1 MRRGALEK
9 RKLEGAPRWMVT
21 FADLMALL
29 FAFFVLLLSFSEID
43 SDSFR
48 KNAGPMRS
56 AFGQGDMIMATTAVP
71 SVQPGQ
77 SGPGRGQT
85 QYQSR
90 ATQTSEI
97 MEIARRQ
104 QAKRSF
110 LFQFRR
116 SLERELSE
124 SRIVLIDEG
133 NRIIIRFPGATSF
146 LPGSDQLAGGFGPAL
161 LRIASIIRAT
171 GGQILISGHTDSAP
185 ISTPRFRSNWDLSS
199 ARAVTVVHYLIQE
212 AGVRP
217 DRITAQ
223 GFGSSRPLVKDDTPE
238 NQAKNRRVEIAI
250 EISSFSG

>member
-1 MRRGALEK
+1 
-9 RKLEGAPRWMVT
+9 MVT

-29 FAFFVLLLSFSEID
+29 FALFVLLLSFAEVD

-56 AFGQGDMIMATTAVP
+56 AFGQGDKIMATTSMP
-71 SVQPGQ
+71 SIQPGQ

-85 QYQSR
+85 KFQPRSD
-90 ATQTSEI
+90 QTAEI

-104 QAKRSF
+104 QANRSF

-124 SRIVLIDEG
+124 SRIVLIDDG

-146 LPGSDQLAGGFGPAL
+146 LPGSDRLADGFGPAL
-161 LRIASIIRAT
+161 RRIASIIQAT
-171 GGQILISGHTDSAP
+171 KGQILVSGHTDSAP
-185 ISTPRFRSNWDLSS
+185 ISTAWFRSNWDLSS
-199 ARAVTVVHYLIQE
+199 ARAVTVVHYLISQ
-212 AGVRP
+212 AGVRS

-223 GFGSSRPLVKDDTPE
+223 GFASNRPLAKNDTPE
-238 NQAKNRRVEIAI
+238 NQARNRRVEIAI